1 MKSSIS
7 FLIALLCS
15 FILIACSNDKDTE
28 PKPDEPTIDI
38 PKGDVQVATYYFPNW
53 GPVFSSEWATLKAA
67 KPKFNGHQQP
77 KVPMWGY
84 TNENDPVIMAQ
95 KIDAA
100 ADNGID
106 AFIFDWY
113 YYDDGSELL
122 AGRRDSWKDN
132 KYLFMALEDGFLKAA
147 NNSKIK
153 FSVMWCNHDLGAN
166 VKGAVKPETF
176 EEIMDYVI
184 EKYFKHP
191 SYWKIDGCPYFSIY
205 QINTFLET
213 YSNDYAKAAEALEL
227 FRSKVKAAGFP
238 DLHVN
243 GVLFGL
249 SGDMNNKI
257 TQLKLNST
265 TSYVWI
271 HHNSLPNFPSN
282 DYSKVADTYFKSLEY
297 GGASNGLEAPAKLI
311 PVSYHINVSMGWDS
325 SPRCGNA
332 NDWMT
337 RRDYPYG
344 PVIVN
349 NTPYLFKK
357 YLAKAKALTMV
368 HPENA
373 RIITINSWNEWGE
386 GSYLE
391 PDMING
397 MKYLEAVREVFGRNE

>member
-1 MKSSIS
+1 MRKIILFAITLIWS
-7 FLIALLCS
+7 FTLV
-15 FILIACSNDKDTE
+15 ACSKDNE
-28 PKPDEPTIDI
+28 PVTKPDEPTIDVPI
-38 PKGDVQVATYYFPNW
+38 GDVQVATYYFPNW
-53 GPVFSSEWATLKAA
+53 GPVYSSEWSILKAA
-67 KPKFNGHQQP
+67 KPRFNGHQQP

-84 TNENDPVIMAQ
+84 TNENDPLVMAQ

-100 ADNGID
+100 ADNGIN

-113 YYDDGSELL
+113 YYDPGSSLL
-122 AGRRDSWKDN
+122 VDQNNGHWEGQ
-132 KYLFMALEDGFLKAA
+132 KYLSKALEDGFLKAT
-147 NNSKIK
+147 NNSKLK
-153 FSVMWCNHDLGAN
+153 FALLWCNHDLGG
-166 VKGAVKPETF
+166 VKGAVTPATF
-176 EEIMDYVI
+176 EGIMDYVI

-213 YSNDYAKAAEALEL
+213 YSNDYNKAAAALEL

-238 DLHVN
+238 DLHLD
-243 GVLFGL
+243 GVLWGL
-249 SGDMNNKI
+249 TGDMNNKI
-257 TQLKLNST
+257 TQLTLNST

-271 HHNSLPNFPSN
+271 HHNSLPNFPST
-282 DYSKVADTYFKSLEY
+282 DYSKVADTYFKSLEF

-311 PVSYHINVSMGWDS
+311 PVPYHINVSMGWDS
-325 SPRCGNA
+325 SPRCRNA
-332 NDWMT
+332 TDWMT

-357 YLAKAKALTMV
+357 YLAKAKALTMAK
-368 HPENA
+368 PENE

-397 MKYLEAVREVFGRNE
+397 MKYLDAIKEVFMNN